1 MAKKNNITAVDLGAK
16 VRVIPVL
23 VYGILFN
30 IKLTASNLSN
40 YLDKLQASQAGLEE
54 QAQSIQDGDWDAARE
69 VLKKYFDLTLGD
81 GAFDKIAAKED
92 DPILLAQTFKNVCGY
107 MSDEFNKFAKEAE
120 KEKAQAVIDAKKAKG
135 NAK

>member
-1 MAKKNNITAVDLGAK
+1 MAKNTTKQPVDLGAK
-16 VRVIPVL
+16 IQVIPIL

-54 QAQSIQDGDWDAARE
+54 QAQSIQNGDWDGARE

-81 GAFDKIAAKED
+81 GAFEKIAAKED

-107 MSDEFNKFAKEAE
+107 MSDEFNEFAKEAE
-120 KEKAQAVIDAKKAKG
+120 KEKAQAVIDAKKANG